1 MFMQLSGRMALKLNG
16 KVVILMLRVRIGK
29 QRQCKKA
36 TATGVNKLNSFSGS
50 QLWRLNYKKMQNKK
64 ELWIVDDEWN
74 FKTKDDLVY
83 IENISQKKVL
93 GATNNGNGTKRGE

>member
-29 QRQCKKA
+29 KQQFKKA
-36 TATGVNKLNSFSGS
+36 TATGVNKLYSFSGS
-50 QLWRLNYKKMQNKK
+50 QLWRLNYKKMQNK
-64 ELWIVDDEWN
+64 EGLRILDDEWN

-83 IENISQKKVL
+83 IENISQKRVL
-93 GATNNGNGTKRGE
+93 GATNNGNGTKRGK